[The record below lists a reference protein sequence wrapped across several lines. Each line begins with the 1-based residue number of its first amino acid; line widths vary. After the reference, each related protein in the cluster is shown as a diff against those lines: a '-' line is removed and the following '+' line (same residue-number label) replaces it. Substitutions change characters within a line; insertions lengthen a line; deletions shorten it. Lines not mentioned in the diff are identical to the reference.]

1 MQLYVG
7 LYVTLA
13 IIGKAQTWA
22 KYIVKKI
29 EPVTM
34 VEMEERHQVQL
45 EKQLSHLLWSCK
57 LLSKF
62 LFIYMTTRESI
73 MSRIQS
79 LLVYFS
85 LNREKMS

>member
-22 KYIVKKI
+22 KYIVTKI

-45 EKQLSHLLWSCK
+45 EK
-57 LLSKF
+57 
-62 LFIYMTTRESI
+62 
-73 MSRIQS
+73 
-79 LLVYFS
+79 
-85 LNREKMS
+85 